1 MKVIVTGGAGY
12 LGSHLVD
19 KLLSFGE
26 NILVI
31 DNFSTGREENIA
43 HNIGRRNFNYFRADL
58 RYPEDWHPFFR
69 DVGVVMHF
77 AADPSVKD
85 SFYKPDKHFRDEVI
99 ATYNVVEN
107 VRKYDVEYLVFASSS
122 TVYGEASTIPTP
134 EDYRYLEPISIYGGF
149 KLACENIL
157 KCYAKLYG
165 IKLLI
170 LRYANVVGGR
180 GTRGVVYD
188 FIVKLNDNPSVL
200 EILGDGTQKKSYI
213 YIDDAINA
221 TIHLYN
227 LLIKNRLNYDTF
239 NIGSEDWISVNG
251 IASIVVKE
259 MGLKNVIFHLN
270 PQTPDGRGW
279 IGDVKN
285 MLLDVTRLKETGFKF
300 KYPSS
305 SQAIR
310 RAVKDYLKILSISK

>member
-26 NILVI
+26 NVFII
-31 DNFSTGREENIA
+31 DNFSTGREENIV
-43 HNIGRRNFNYFRADL
+43 HNIGRKNFNYFRADL
-58 RYPEDWHPFFR
+58 RYPEDWHPFFK
-69 DVGVVMHF
+69 DAGVVMHF
-77 AADPSVKD
+77 AADPSVRE
-85 SFYKPDKHFRDEVI
+85 SYYKPDKHFRDEVL

-134 EDYRYLEPISIYGGF
+134 EDYHHMEPISIYGGF

-157 KCYAKLYG
+157 KAYARLYG

-188 FIVKLNDNPSVL
+188 FVRKLYENPTVL
-200 EILGDGTQKKSYI
+200 EILGDGTQRKSYI
-213 YIDDAINA
+213 YIDDATNA

-227 LLIKNRLNYDTF
+227 LLIKGRLKYDVY
-239 NIGSEDWISVNG
+239 NIGSEDWITVNE
-251 IASIVVKE
+251 IASIVVEE
-259 MGLKNVIFHLN
+259 MRLKNVVFHLN
-270 PQTPDGRGW
+270 PQTSDGRGW
-279 IGDVKN
+279 VGDVKN
-285 MLLDVTRLKETGFKF
+285 MLLDITRLKETGFKF
-300 KYPSS
+300 KYPTS

-310 RAVKDYLKILSISK
+310 RAVKDYLKVLSISR